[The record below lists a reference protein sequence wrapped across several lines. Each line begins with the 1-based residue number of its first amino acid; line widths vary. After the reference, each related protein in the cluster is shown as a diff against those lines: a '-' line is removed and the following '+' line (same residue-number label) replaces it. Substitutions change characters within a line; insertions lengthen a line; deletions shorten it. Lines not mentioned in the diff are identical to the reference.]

1 MTRSTGTP
9 AAAAARP
16 ATPSIQEDLL
26 DELRRAAPIPPAPR
40 PTPRAARPDASPRP
54 ASAGG
59 TTAGGTTVELHVAP
73 QRWSPPRVS
82 GHPGRAGLIASIG
95 PVRLSLRL
103 SPGGRGRG

>member
-1 MTRSTGTP
+1 MTRPTGTSP
-9 AAAAARP
+9 RAAAA
-16 ATPSIQEDLL
+16 PSIQEDLL

-40 PTPRAARPDASPRP
+40 PAPRTAQPEARPRP
-54 ASAGG
+54 
-59 TTAGGTTVELHVAP
+59 TAADGTTVELHVAP

-103 SPGGRGRG
+103 SPGRARG